1 MNEIISV
8 TLYAEVIRKDY
19 GQIVCRD
26 VENGQEVTL
35 LGNAV
40 DLRITSA
47 DTFHKIEKVSRT
59 EMAKLLVDVGQD
71 VFTVTFIK
79 QDGSARTLR
88 GVLVHDES
96 ILGRV
101 FVKDL
106 DIPNETNNYRQVDL
120 RTIKELVYKSTKY
133 VLK

>member
-1 MNEIISV
+1 MNEIVSV

-19 GQIVCRD
+19 GQLVCRD
-26 VENGQEVTL
+26 VENGQEITL

-40 DLRITSA
+40 DLRVNSA
-47 DTFHKIEKVSRT
+47 DTFTKIEKVSRT
-59 EMAKLLVDVGQD
+59 EMAQLLVGVGES
-71 VFTVTFIK
+71 VFTVTFVK
-79 QDGSARTLR
+79 QDGNVRTLR

-106 DIPNETNNYRQVDL
+106 DIPSSINNYRQVDL
-120 RTIKELVYKSTKY
+120 RTLKELVYKGTKY